1 MAQQKDPALKLF
13 EGAESDRKNWEALW
27 QDVAELVLPRRDFTV
42 QRSRGTER
50 QNRIF
55 DSTAQ
60 KSCGLLAAGLQ
71 QFLVNP
77 QTKWFQ
83 LRVPGA
89 DEDREVKQWLADT
102 RDKMLQ
108 VFNDP
113 DANFFPSTHEA
124 FLDVT
129 AFGTMS
135 MFIDDR
141 DGNIR
146 FMSRPLPEAYIQEN
160 ERGKVDTY
168 FRKYKLTN
176 RQAAGRFGSEAV
188 RQSKSLSRELD
199 RMELHKEHEYVQ
211 AVLPNDTFD
220 ATKHKLNSN
229 KPWASIH
236 FLNEADKPKMQF
248 SGFDTFPFV
257 VSRWSKVT
265 GETYGRSP
273 AMEVLPDIRMLQE
286 MSKTVIKSAQKV
298 VDPPL
303 AVPDDGFLHPVRMM
317 PGGLNYIR
325 TGQDPSQSFAPI
337 TSGGRVDI
345 GQDMIE
351 ARQQVVAEAFFVNA
365 LVGILQRGSSSP
377 LKATEVAARQ
387 QQSLRALSPVVSRF
401 QNEFLGPLI
410 DRVFALMLKNN
421 MLPDPPASIQG
432 SDLNVEFVSQ
442 AATAAQQTDADK
454 VLAWLQQVIP
464 MINVDPQAASNI
476 DVDRAIRLLAELNN
490 VPPEVLTDPET
501 VQQARQQATQSE
513 QQQQLATLLKEAG
526 PGISALAESSE
537 TLASVSSR
545 NNEQ

>member
-13 EGAESDRKNWEALW
+13 EGAEADRRNWEALW

-60 KSCGLLAAGLQ
+60 KSAGLLAAGLQ
-71 QFLVNP
+71 QFMVNP

-83 LRVPGA
+83 LRVPGL
-89 DEDREVKQWLADT
+89 DEDRETSLWLGEV
-102 RDKMLQ
+102 RDLMLQ
-108 VFNDP
+108 KFNEP
-113 DANFFPSTHEA
+113 DANFFPTTHEG
-124 FLDVT
+124 FLDIV

-141 DGNIR
+141 DGDIR

-160 ERGKVDTY
+160 ERGKIDTY

-176 RQAAGRFGSEAV
+176 RQAAERFGAEAV
-188 RQSKSLSRELD
+188 RQSKALSRELD
-199 RMELHKEHEYVQ
+199 RLELQKEHEYIQ
-211 AVLPNDTFD
+211 AVLPNDAFD
-220 ATKHKLNSN
+220 ATKHKLNTN

-236 FLNEADKPKMQF
+236 FLNEAEKPKMQF
-248 SGFDTFPFV
+248 SGFDSFPFIV
-257 VSRWSKVT
+257 PRWAKVT

-325 TGQDPSQSFAPI
+325 TGQDPNQAFAPI

-365 LVGILQRGSSSP
+365 LVGIMQRGNSSP

-387 QQSLRALSPVVSRF
+387 QQALRALSPVVSRL

-410 DRVFALMLKNN
+410 DRVFSLMLKNN
-421 MLPDPPASIQG
+421 MLPEPPSQVQG
-432 SDLNVEFVSQ
+432 ANMNVEFVSQ
-442 AATAAQQTDADK
+442 AATAAQQTDADNI
-454 VLAWLQQVIP
+454 LAWLQQVIP

-476 DVDRAIRLLAELNN
+476 DVDKAIRMLAELNN
-490 VPPEVLTDPET
+490 VPPEVLTDPEQ
-501 VQQARQQATQSE
+501 VQQIRQQSTQAE

-526 PGISALAESSE
+526 PGINALAQSSE
-537 TLASVSSR
+537 TLASVTSR